1 MKESLADATIRALT
15 EGLHR
20 NNIKAIKKVESKIQ
34 ENYAVIDD
42 ASNSVLKK
50 FNTRDEAQNAINT
63 EVPEKYRQMYNIV
76 DMSNI
81 SDKDNITDIPEQY
94 VDKLYTESVETNNE
108 VKFDLELAEN
118 DLFIVGTAHYNDN
131 DYKIGA
137 KVFLEGSE
145 YGINEGPISKLS
157 IKDTTSNELIIN
169 YDRGWDKKPNEQ
181 NKFLYNETIK
191 ALIKFREEHPYELT
205 ESVTET
211 ETTIE
216 LPNMCYTY
224 IATDNA
230 IGIIKYGE
238 NGYFPTNIPGP
249 KEGTVEAGNKIVKQL
264 NDTLGVTE
272 KQAAIMQA
280 KSMFGGWDKHDHIK
294 PDKNDNLDEAANCTK
309 NKILT
314 ETKSVSDY
322 EDDIDLIIA
331 LESDSIKISTV
342 DELNRVKAIC
352 EKLKNSQ
359 GFYGRLLN
367 QLNLVSEDNL
377 PIII

>member
-34 ENYAVIDD
+34 ENYAIIDD

-94 VDKLYTESVETNNE
+94 VDKLYTESVKPNNE

-181 NKFLYNETIK
+181 NEFLYNETIK

-211 ETTIE
+211 KLI
-216 LPNMCYTY
+216 
-224 IATDNA
+224 
-230 IGIIKYGE
+230 
-238 NGYFPTNIPGP
+238 
-249 KEGTVEAGNKIVKQL
+249 
-264 NDTLGVTE
+264 
-272 KQAAIMQA
+272 
-280 KSMFGGWDKHDHIK
+280 
-294 PDKNDNLDEAANCTK
+294 
-309 NKILT
+309 

>member
-181 NKFLYNETIK
+181 NEFLYNETIK

-211 ETTIE
+211 KLI
-216 LPNMCYTY
+216 
-224 IATDNA
+224 
-230 IGIIKYGE
+230 
-238 NGYFPTNIPGP
+238 
-249 KEGTVEAGNKIVKQL
+249 
-264 NDTLGVTE
+264 
-272 KQAAIMQA
+272 
-280 KSMFGGWDKHDHIK
+280 
-294 PDKNDNLDEAANCTK
+294 
-309 NKILT
+309 